1 MWSTYRYIC
10 LIFPHKK
17 ITSLLIWVCV
27 LMLELSHFFWFLFF
41 VLHTSLMIG
50 WRFIYYTSK
59 ANLKIKLTI
68 YILTASGQTSGRLP
82 WCVPAD
88 SGLPLQELFALCHL
102 QHHRG
107 LLPGG
112 HYLWEGK
119 QASGQTEQ
127 DEVESPKSAHSSPKT
142 TQQHLFRWGG
152 GVSVLVFYFSFLLSF
167 LFFKSLV
174 LLYFL
179 DTGILGCCS
188 KLV

>member
-1 MWSTYRYIC
+1 M
-10 LIFPHKK
+10 
-17 ITSLLIWVCV
+17 LIWVCV

-41 VLHTSLMIG
+41 FLHTSLMIG
-50 WRFIYYTSK
+50 YRFIYMYYTSK
-59 ANLKIKLTI
+59 ANFKIKLTI

-88 SGLPLQELFALCHL
+88 SGLPLQELLALRHL

-107 LLPGG
+107 FLPGR

-142 TQQHLFRWGG
+142 TQQHLFRSGG
-152 GVSVLVFYFSFLLSF
+152 GVSLLVFYFSFLLSF
-167 LFFKSLV
+167 LFF
-174 LLYFL
+174 
-179 DTGILGCCS
+179 
-188 KLV
+188 

>member
-59 ANLKIKLTI
+59 ANLKKKLTI

-88 SGLPLQELFALCHL
+88 SGLPLQELLALRHL

-107 LLPGG
+107 FLPGR

-119 QASGQTEQ
+119 QASGQTKQ

-142 TQQHLFRWGG
+142 TQQHLFRSGG

-174 LLYFL
+174 LLCFL
-179 DTGILGCCS
+179 DTVILDLGY
-188 KLV
+188 

>member
-1 MWSTYRYIC
+1 
-10 LIFPHKK
+10 
-17 ITSLLIWVCV
+17 
-27 LMLELSHFFWFLFF
+27 MLELSHFFWFLFF
-41 VLHTSLMIG
+41 FLHTSLMIG
-50 WRFIYYTSK
+50 CQFIYYTSK
-59 ANLKIKLTI
+59 ANFLKKKLTV

-88 SGLPLQELFALCHL
+88 SGLPLQELLALRHL
-102 QHHRG
+102 QHHWG
-107 LLPGG
+107 LLPGR

-142 TQQHLFRWGG
+142 TQQHLFRSGG

-174 LLYFL
+174 LLCFL
-179 DTGILGCCS
+179 DTVILDLGY
-188 KLV
+188 

>member
-1 MWSTYRYIC
+1 M
-10 LIFPHKK
+10 
-17 ITSLLIWVCV
+17 LIWVCV

-41 VLHTSLMIG
+41 FLHTSLMIG
-50 WRFIYYTSK
+50 YRFIYMYYTSK
-59 ANLKIKLTI
+59 ANFKIKLTI
-68 YILTASGQTSGRLP
+68 YILTASGQTSRRLP

-88 SGLPLQELFALCHL
+88 SGLPLQELLALRHL

-107 LLPGG
+107 LLPGR

-152 GVSVLVFYFSFLLSF
+152 GVSVLVFYFFFPSL
-167 LFFKSLV
+167 LFF
-174 LLYFL
+174 F
-179 DTGILGCCS
+179 
-188 KLV
+188 

>member
-1 MWSTYRYIC
+1 M
-10 LIFPHKK
+10 
-17 ITSLLIWVCV
+17 LIWVCV
-27 LMLELSHFFWFLFF
+27 LMLELSPFFWFLIFF
-41 VLHTSLMIG
+41 LHTSLMIG
-50 WRFIYYTSK
+50 YRFIYMYYTSK
-59 ANLKIKLTI
+59 ANFKIKLTI

-88 SGLPLQELFALCHL
+88 SGLPLQELLALRHL
-102 QHHRG
+102 QHHWG
-107 LLPGG
+107 LLPGR

-142 TQQHLFRWGG
+142 TQQHLFRSGG

-179 DTGILGCCS
+179 DTGILGCCP

>member
-1 MWSTYRYIC
+1 M
-10 LIFPHKK
+10 
-17 ITSLLIWVCV
+17 LIWVCV

-41 VLHTSLMIG
+41 FLHTSLMIG
-50 WRFIYYTSK
+50 YWFIYMYYTSK
-59 ANLKIKLTI
+59 ANFKIKLTI
-68 YILTASGQTSGRLP
+68 YILTASGQTSRRLP

-167 LFFKSLV
+167 LFF
-174 LLYFL
+174 
-179 DTGILGCCS
+179 
-188 KLV
+188 

>member
-1 MWSTYRYIC
+1 M
-10 LIFPHKK
+10 
-17 ITSLLIWVCV
+17 LIWVCV

-41 VLHTSLMIG
+41 FLHTSLMIG
-50 WRFIYYTSK
+50 YQFIYMYYTSK
-59 ANLKIKLTI
+59 ANFKIKLTI
-68 YILTASGQTSGRLP
+68 YILTASGQTSRRLP

-88 SGLPLQELFALCHL
+88 SGLPLQELLALRHL

-107 LLPGG
+107 FLPGR

-142 TQQHLFRWGG
+142 TQQHLFRSGG

-179 DTGILGCCS
+179 DTGILGCCP

>member
-1 MWSTYRYIC
+1 M
-10 LIFPHKK
+10 
-17 ITSLLIWVCV
+17 LIWVCV

-41 VLHTSLMIG
+41 FFAHLINDRMMVHILYFKSQ
-50 WRFIYYTSK
+50 F
-59 ANLKIKLTI
+59 LKKKLTV

-88 SGLPLQELFALCHL
+88 SGLPLQELFALRHL
-102 QHHRG
+102 QHHWG

-119 QASGQTEQ
+119 QASGQTKQ

-142 TQQHLFRWGG
+142 TQQHLFRSGG

-174 LLYFL
+174 LLCFL
-179 DTGILGCCS
+179 DTVILDLGY
-188 KLV
+188 